1 MTDSRNRTLGFSLE
15 MGKTAV
21 AQAAS
26 STSRKKKIQ
35 FGIRKESFNLENDI
49 LSHVIKSNYVEV
61 HD

>member
-26 STSRKKKIQ
+26 STSRKKK
-35 FGIRKESFNLENDI
+35 SNLELGKNLLI
-49 LSHVIKSNYVEV
+49 
-61 HD
+61 

>member
-26 STSRKKKIQ
+26 STSRKKKNPIW
-35 FGIRKESFNLENDI
+35 N
-49 LSHVIKSNYVEV
+49 
-61 HD
+61 